1 MGPLREPE
9 KHRLSHKKIINERK
23 KTMKKRIICLLIT
36 LAVAV
41 SVCCTL
47 SLSVDAAGWE
57 TSGNLKFKLNYDG
70 NSYRVAAAN
79 TSITTANIPRSFAG
93 KSVTEIAEGG
103 FRSCYQL
110 RSCSIPDS
118 IKKSAVA
125 LSPTAKILQTFNC
138 PVA

>member
-1 MGPLREPE
+1 
-9 KHRLSHKKIINERK
+9 
-23 KTMKKRIICLLIT
+23 MKKRIICLLIT

-41 SVCCTL
+41 SVCCAL

-93 KSVTEIAEGG
+93 KPVTEIADSG
-103 FRSCYQL
+103 FKECHQL

-118 IKKSAVA
+118 IKKSALMLFASVK
-125 LSPTAKILQTFNC
+125 SSQTLIC
-138 PVA
+138 PVV